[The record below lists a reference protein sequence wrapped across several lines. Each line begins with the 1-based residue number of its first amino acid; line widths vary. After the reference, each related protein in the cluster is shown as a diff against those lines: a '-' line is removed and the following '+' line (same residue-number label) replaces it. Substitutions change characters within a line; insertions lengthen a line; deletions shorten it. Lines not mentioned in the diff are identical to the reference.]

1 MSRFN
6 NISFFL
12 FIMTLM
18 VSCTSSRT
26 SLTYFEDLKGEQSG
40 TLSSAGIVY
49 FAAAQTVY
57 DVAQRAPHDEERRRQ
72 QKAF

>member
-1 MSRFN
+1 MSAMSRFN

-40 TLSSAGIVY
+40 TLSSAD
-49 FAAAQTVY
+49 Y
-57 DVAQRAPHDEERRRQ
+57 DIKVIPDR
-72 QKAF
+72 KSVV